1 MEREIGEL
9 FEVDGV
15 KLKCVVK
22 HDDCCLNCYF
32 CDKGL
37 QCMQQNCSSSNRKDS
52 INVMFIQIKEQ
63 KIKIL
68 INIYILYNIIG
79 IEKIVN

>member
-1 MEREIGEL
+1 MKSVEHKIGEI

-22 HDDCCLNCYF
+22 HNDYCLDCYF

-52 INVMFIQIKEQ
+52 INVMFIQIKE
-63 KIKIL
+63 
-68 INIYILYNIIG
+68 
-79 IEKIVN
+79 

>member
-22 HDDCCLNCYF
+22 HNDCCLDCYF

-37 QCMQQNCSSSNRKDS
+37 QCMQQNYSSSNRKDS
-52 INVMFIQIKEQ
+52 INIMFIQIKE
-63 KIKIL
+63 
-68 INIYILYNIIG
+68 
-79 IEKIVN
+79 

>member
-63 KIKIL
+63 GIKFIKKD
-68 INIYILYNIIG
+68 IYT
-79 IEKIVN
+79 ECFIVYLFNFC